1 MKHKVTSGNIVG
13 VKMGNMVTSLC
24 SSNNNNKRGG
34 QPPRDLAGLV
44 EELVL
49 AEAGQEPGWGTQFRS
64 FLKQRDALT
73 SGQASLEDAL
83 DFVTLAS
90 RLSTLQDQARNTDNK
105 TKQEE
110 LRLKRISLLQ
120 QMGEKYFKTESDKCL
135 ALANQELHAELRAK
149 LAAVTEKSTEAELE
163 EAARLVLLA
172 RQDSRVWRAGLD
184 TSYKTFLANKP
195 SSNVKAVLLS
205 IL

>member
-1 MKHKVTSGNIVG
+1 MIVKSSRTFVSSSKH
-13 VKMGNMVTSLC
+13 
-24 SSNNNNKRGG
+24 
-34 QPPRDLAGLV
+34 PP
-44 EELVL
+44 
-49 AEAGQEPGWGTQFRS
+49 P
-64 FLKQRDALT
+64 
-73 SGQASLEDAL
+73 
-83 DFVTLAS
+83 
-90 RLSTLQDQARNTDNK
+90 
-105 TKQEE
+105 
-110 LRLKRISLLQ
+110 
-120 QMGEKYFKTESDKCL
+120 
-135 ALANQELHAELRAK
+135 QELHAELRAK

>member
-1 MKHKVTSGNIVG
+1 MWNLPFTFVSSSKCNTS
-13 VKMGNMVTSLC
+13 
-24 SSNNNNKRGG
+24 
-34 QPPRDLAGLV
+34 PP
-44 EELVL
+44 
-49 AEAGQEPGWGTQFRS
+49 
-64 FLKQRDALT
+64 
-73 SGQASLEDAL
+73 
-83 DFVTLAS
+83 
-90 RLSTLQDQARNTDNK
+90 
-105 TKQEE
+105 
-110 LRLKRISLLQ
+110 
-120 QMGEKYFKTESDKCL
+120 
-135 ALANQELHAELRAK
+135 QELHAELRAK